1 MLNLIRNTL
10 RMDSIPSTM
19 NSVQGLIQI
28 RTSTKRGGGST
39 KNNKKTAGRRLGPKK
54 YGGQCT
60 YTINSKEFLFNL
72 NIGEFVIPG
81 NIIMRQRGT
90 VWHPG
95 QHVR

>member
-54 YGGQCT
+54 YGG
-60 YTINSKEFLFNL
+60 
-72 NIGEFVIPG
+72 
-81 NIIMRQRGT
+81 
-90 VWHPG
+90 
-95 QHVR
+95 